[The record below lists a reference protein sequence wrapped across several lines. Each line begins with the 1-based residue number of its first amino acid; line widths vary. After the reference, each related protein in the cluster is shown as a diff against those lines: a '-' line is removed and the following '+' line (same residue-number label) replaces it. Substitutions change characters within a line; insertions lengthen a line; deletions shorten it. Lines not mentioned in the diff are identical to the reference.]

1 MKLKKFI
8 AAAKAQEISCMSES
22 SIKQQL
28 QMTGNAIV
36 TRDLSCFLRIGKV
49 RKNEFSS
56 FIVNLTEEETVEYK
70 ELNNINIS
78 I

>member
-28 QMTGNAIV
+28 QMTGNAII
-36 TRDLSCFLRIGKV
+36 TRDLSCFLRIGKTG
-49 RKNEFSS
+49 RNKFCS
-56 FIVNLTEEETVEYK
+56 FVTNLTEGEESK
-70 ELNNINIS
+70 FNELNNVNIL